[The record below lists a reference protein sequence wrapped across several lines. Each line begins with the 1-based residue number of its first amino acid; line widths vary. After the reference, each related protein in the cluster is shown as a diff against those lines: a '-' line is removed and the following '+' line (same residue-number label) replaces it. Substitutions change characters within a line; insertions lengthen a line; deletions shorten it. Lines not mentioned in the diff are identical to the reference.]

1 MIQLNI
7 SKFFNK
13 RNIDLPLDQLKQ
25 LQSEKLIHMVKM
37 AKESLLPA
45 FLGPIICL
53 PLFAESAGYDRF
65 YLWFI
70 VANICLLL
78 RAYLVLST
86 NPQMN
91 IDKNILKMNWAIG
104 LSSACWGFGWL
115 ILLPTYSLE
124 NYLLYYTITLIFV
137 FINMY
142 GNCLNWST
150 LVSFIAPLQICL
162 FVYYFFIP
170 NAVVHWP
177 IVTGAALF
185 FYYSLKMGSLFSL
198 SWEKNLILKFKNDAL
213 LDELIIEKDT
223 SIAANTAKS
232 DFIATASHDLR
243 QPMQAINIFLA
254 LLNDQKMD
262 EDEKLIVGKLKF
274 SADQLNKMFNALLD
288 ISKLDAQ
295 SILVKDAVFDLSVL
309 ASNLQGVLAPI
320 ASAKKLEL
328 NFKYQHIKAYG
339 DMTLLTQLLMNII
352 SNAIQYTQSGSI
364 DVLFT
369 QDANM
374 LVVQVRDTGMGM
386 GKEDLNSMYKE
397 FYRGQYTR
405 GLHDGL
411 GLGLSIVNRIIKLI
425 GATLSVESD
434 LGKGSA
440 FTVKTHFST
449 ITTND
454 LLDKTPAAN
463 QILGDDYSAF
473 TLEDSQR
480 LHLGHLAIIED
491 DDVLLNAYYQFFTAA
506 GFVVHLI
513 PLNAEEFYSELTKIS
528 RLDFILSDYRL
539 GSENGVSYIQK
550 IREQFNADIPAI
562 IVTADTS
569 PEHLKMFDDLSIKA
583 LYKPIEPSEIVK
595 HIKK

>member
-1 MIQLNI
+1 MIELNI

-13 RNIDLPLDQLKQ
+13 RSIDLSPDQIKQ
-25 LQSEKLIHMVKM
+25 LQYEKLVHMLKV
-37 AKESLLPA
+37 AKESLFPA
-45 FLGPIICL
+45 FLGPILCL
-53 PLFAESAGYDRF
+53 ALFAESAGYDRF

-70 VANICLLL
+70 VTNICLLI

-86 NPQMN
+86 NPQKN

-115 ILLPTYSLE
+115 ILLPTHSLE
-124 NYLLYYTITLIFV
+124 YYLLYYTITLIFI

-150 LVSFIAPLQICL
+150 LVCFIAPLQICL
-162 FVYYFFIP
+162 FVYYIFIP

-185 FYYSLKMGSLFSL
+185 FYYSLKLGSLFSL

-213 LDELIIEKDT
+213 LDELTIEKDA
-223 SIAANTAKS
+223 SIAANAAKS

-262 EDEKLIVGKLKF
+262 EDEKLIIGKLKF
-274 SADQLNKMFNALLD
+274 SADQLNRMFNALLD
-288 ISKLDAQ
+288 ISKLDSQ
-295 SILVKDAVFDLSVL
+295 SILVKNTLFDVSVL
-309 ASNLQGVLAPI
+309 ASNLQGLLVPI
-320 ASAKKLEL
+320 AKAKNLNL
-328 NFKYQHIKAYG
+328 NFKYQNMNAYG
-339 DMTLLTQLLMNII
+339 DLALLTQILMNII
-352 SNAIQYTQSGSI
+352 SNAIQYTESGSI

-369 QDANM
+369 QDTQG
-374 LVVQVRDTGMGM
+374 LVVQIRDTGLGM
-386 GKEDLNSMYKE
+386 SKEDLNSIYKE
-397 FYRGQYTR
+397 FYRGQHTR
-405 GLHDGL
+405 ALHDGL

-434 LGKGSA
+434 LGRGSV
-440 FTVKTHFST
+440 FTLKTYFAT
-449 ITTND
+449 IEPEA
-454 LLDKTPAAN
+454 LLDNTAAAN
-463 QILGDDYSAF
+463 QVLGDDCSAF
-473 TLEDSQR
+473 TLEDSQC

-513 PLNAEEFYSELTKIS
+513 PLNAGEFYSELEKIS
-528 RLDFILSDYRL
+528 HLDFILSDYRL
-539 GSENGVSYIQK
+539 GFENGASYIQK

-569 PEHLKMFDDLSIKA
+569 PEHLKIFDDLSIKA
-583 LYKPIEPSEIVK
+583 LYKPIEPSEILK